1 MPKNEGLSINKG
13 RAFIEYTSIH
23 EAKNALSANGHVLKG
38 RPLEVSIGLNAAT
51 MSHATSRFSKK
62 KSY

>member
-13 RAFIEYTSIH
+13 RAFIEYSSVQ
-23 EAKNALSANGHVLKG
+23 EAKNALSSNGHILKG
-38 RPLEVSIGLNAAT
+38 RPLEVSVGLNAAT
-51 MSHATSRFSKK
+51 MSHATSRFTKK